1 MNISTKF
8 LKKFFNQSTCKCMY
22 CDKKNEI
29 VRVYVNCDFKSVC
42 IKSREYL
49 EICKNCLFK
58 MAQNELIMVSLYSLT
73 RISVFKLLDNP
84 SGLSEGGKQALK
96 KMQNALKKEREFR
109 IQSLNDSL
117 F

>member
-8 LKKFFNQSTCKCMY
+8 LKKFFNQPTCKCVY
-22 CDKKNEI
+22 CDKKKEI
-29 VRVYVNCDFKSVC
+29 ARVDVNCDFESVC
-42 IKSREYL
+42 NKSREYL

-84 SGLSEGGKQALK
+84 DLSEGGKQSLK
-96 KMQNALKKEREFR
+96 EMQNVLKKEREYH
-109 IQSLNDSL
+109 IQSFNS
-117 F
+117 